1 MDKEGIGVQF
11 FLQGFLH
18 NASILKVKIFSKEK
32 ANFSIPT
39 NGFFMAI
46 WTNDLKANII

>member
-18 NASILKVKIFSKEK
+18 NASILKVKIFCKEK
-32 ANFSIPT
+32 ANLSVST
-39 NGFFMAI
+39 NGFLGAI
-46 WTNDLKANII
+46 RTNDLKAKII